1 MPAERSM
8 RMSFY
13 ARTRNPMQSTVSFNH
28 LWKNKA
34 QSTHKGILY
43 PVLHIISVLSPFF
56 FWFLIN
62 MTPWSRTIHVLR
74 LLPLTFILSITMAEN
89 DLLMDIHVQFQKM
102 SSQSVCS
109 RGLIIFLDL
118 VSSCLK
124 HHCFIFFAMDL
135 IPSSVSLCNT

>member
-1 MPAERSM
+1 MPGPGIQCNQP
-8 RMSFY
+8 Y
-13 ARTRNPMQSTVSFNH
+13 LLIICGRTRHNQRIKESC
-28 LWKNKA
+28 
-34 QSTHKGILY
+34 ILCS
-43 PVLHIISVLSPFF
+43 ISSQFCLLFF